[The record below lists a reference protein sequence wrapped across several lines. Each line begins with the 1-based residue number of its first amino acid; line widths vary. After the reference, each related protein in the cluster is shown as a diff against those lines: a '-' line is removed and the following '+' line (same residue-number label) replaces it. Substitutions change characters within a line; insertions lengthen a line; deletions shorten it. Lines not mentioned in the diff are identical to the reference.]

1 MPRETPTSLKQKQKN
16 IEEVILNEIMRDDI
30 VKYISPIAKV
40 RETHDDLDAS
50 DVSAVQNH

>member
-1 MPRETPTSLKQKQKN
+1 M
-16 IEEVILNEIMRDDI
+16 EEVILNEIMRDDI